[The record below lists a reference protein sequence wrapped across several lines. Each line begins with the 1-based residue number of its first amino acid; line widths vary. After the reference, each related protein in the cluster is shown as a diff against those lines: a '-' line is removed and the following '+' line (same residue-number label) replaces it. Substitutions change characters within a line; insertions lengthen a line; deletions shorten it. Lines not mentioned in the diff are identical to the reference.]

1 MISQPPIQLITHS
14 PVCKRSIL
22 LTIAYNSTTN
32 EYPSPFPTLR
42 ILSPEKGMK
51 WNIESGTISASFGN
65 GPLNRTNISDSWIRV
80 CVFNRILHESCSR
93 AETNILNNTGKLKSD
108 IYIGVARNGWIFP
121 WKIHDGT
128 RYTVSFHP
136 SIWIRDDIPL
146 CSGTDRIFKR
156 SLNRLTVAW

>member
-22 LTIAYNSTTN
+22 LTIAYNSRTN

-42 ILSPEKGMK
+42 ILSPEKGAPMK

-108 IYIGVARNGWIFP
+108 IYRRGEKWMDFPVENPRWILDTQCRSGYLDTGWYPALF
-121 WKIHDGT
+121 GN
-128 RYTVSFHP
+128 
-136 SIWIRDDIPL
+136 
-146 CSGTDRIFKR
+146 R
-156 SLNRLTVAW
+156 SDFQKEP